1 MGSGPCSGTDPGPL
15 HWERGVSAPGPP
27 GKSLR
32 RFSRSPF
39 VSLLP
44 RTWAEVALGFAGH
57 RSGLSAVRPG
67 PLPSAEL
74 ASGQCCDT
82 CCSLR
87 QTCCCAFL
95 KHGCKVKTR
104 PVCSGP
110 RPVGP
115 SPCPGFPV
123 TPVAVQLLL
132 EDVFISPSV
141 LKGVC
146 PVGRVLGG
154 RTVRRGA
161 VSDESLPSVP
171 LFRTYGALAAVTVSP
186 RQAFGQFMTLR
197 AGTVPLFLVLVPSPW
212 LSPPDCAACV
222 THVWV
227 TPATVLV
234 HAGLSPGSDGGCR
247 APSPALAPGALAQHR
262 WVPSSLALSPAE
274 FELL

>member
-32 RFSRSPF
+32 RFSRFPF

-44 RTWAEVALGFAGH
+44 RTWAEVALGFARH

-171 LFRTYGALAAVTVSP
+171 YVRRSGCCDGFSSSSVRAV
-186 RQAFGQFMTLR
+186 
-197 AGTVPLFLVLVPSPW
+197 
-212 LSPPDCAACV
+212 
-222 THVWV
+222 
-227 TPATVLV
+227 
-234 HAGLSPGSDGGCR
+234 
-247 APSPALAPGALAQHR
+247 
-262 WVPSSLALSPAE
+262 
-274 FELL
+274 